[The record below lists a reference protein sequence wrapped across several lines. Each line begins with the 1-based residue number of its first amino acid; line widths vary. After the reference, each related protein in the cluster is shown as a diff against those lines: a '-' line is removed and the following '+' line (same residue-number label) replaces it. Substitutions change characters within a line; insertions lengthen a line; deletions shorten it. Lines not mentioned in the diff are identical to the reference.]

1 MAQDDKQHQ
10 MLFDIRGRRK
20 NVVKVVYAVL
30 AILMGTSLFLTV
42 GPFSIAEIFNDGSTS
57 TNTAEPYEEEAERIE
72 AKLKKDPK
80 DEGLLLR
87 LTRAQINAGN
97 GHVDRDETS
106 GAITVT
112 PEANQQYLLAYQSWS
127 EYLEA
132 AKEPSSGLALLV
144 APMMAQLTELARTY
158 PEFDSRLNAAI
169 NAQKIIAEQRPSVNA
184 WTTLAYYTYFTG
196 DTAAAEKAA
205 AKAKKLVGSKA
216 EVETVDTQLKPAKE
230 NAAKFIQE
238 KEAAEKAEK
247 AEKAAGGADGS
258 TPESLQNPFGGLGGG
273 LSE

>member
-72 AKLKKDPK
+72 AKLKAKPD
-80 DEGLLLR
+80 DSGLLLR

-97 GHVDRDETS
+97 GHVDVEDNGERT
-106 GAITVT
+106 IT
-112 PEANQQYLLAYQSWS
+112 PEATQQYLLAYQSWS
-127 EYLEA
+127 EYLEST
-132 AKEPSSGLALLV
+132 KEPSPGLALIV

-158 PEFDSRLNAAI
+158 PEFDLRLDAAI
-169 NAQKIIAEQRPSVNA
+169 NAQRIIAEQRPSVNA

-216 EVETVDTQLKPAKE
+216 EAEAVDTQLKPAKE
-230 NAAKFIQE
+230 NAANFIQE
-238 KEAAEKAEK
+238 KEKAEK
-247 AEKAAGGADGS
+247 AEQAEKAAGGGDGS
-258 TPESLQNPFGGLGGG
+258 APESLENPFGGLGGG
-273 LSE
+273 GFGE